1 MLLNRGT
8 VDNLFER
15 WAYVFFFAFLLSF
28 FLLLLLHRKQWNNAI
43 TTPWYLWWSASSG
56 KESLGPAILI
66 SMHTA
71 NWSRFVSNSRFKHDR
86 KKMHIRQQR
95 MERIIASGIRLLVAR
110 REVISHRTFAPAII
124 NTSFGSRILQSAG
137 RSLLLRRLQFFL
149 PGSNSLELCFFLF
162 FFVFYWTIWAS
173 NAREQLLLL
182 VVLQTSS
189 YHHFAAGTS
198 SSSWKLMKNVK
209 EALLCRHLTDLLPG
223 TRKHSRTVGLDW
235 GTEALSPECVCE
247 QAIVL

>member
-8 VDNLFER
+8 IDNLFER
-15 WAYVFFFAFLLSF
+15 RAYVFFLLSFFLF
-28 FLLLLLHRKQWNNAI
+28 FLLLLLHRKRCKNAN

-66 SMHTA
+66 SVHTA
-71 NWSRFVSNSRFKHDR
+71 NWSRFVSNSRFKHHR

-110 REVISHRTFAPAII
+110 REVITHRTLAPAII

-149 PGSNSLELCFFLF
+149 PCPILWSSVFFLF
-162 FFVFYWTIWAS
+162 FFFLFFVLLNYLGFKCPWPASAPRSLAGFFLSSFCSRYIKLFLKIDEEYERGITMQAIDGFVAS
-173 NAREQLLLL
+173 N
-182 VVLQTSS
+182 S
-189 YHHFAAGTS
+189 
-198 SSSWKLMKNVK
+198 
-209 EALLCRHLTDLLPG
+209 
-223 TRKHSRTVGLDW
+223 
-235 GTEALSPECVCE
+235 
-247 QAIVL
+247 QAF

>member
-8 VDNLFER
+8 IDNLFER
-15 WAYVFFFAFLLSF
+15 RAYVFFLLSFFLF
-28 FLLLLLHRKQWNNAI
+28 FLLLLLHRKRCKNAN

-71 NWSRFVSNSRFKHDR
+71 NWSRFVSNSRFKHHR

-110 REVISHRTFAPAII
+110 REVITHRTLGPAII

-137 RSLLLRRLQFFL
+137 RSLLLRRLQIFLPCPILWSSVFFL
-149 PGSNSLELCFFLF
+149 
-162 FFVFYWTIWAS
+162 FYWTIWAS

-182 VVLQTSS
+182 VVLQASS

-198 SSSWKLMKNVK
+198 SSSWKLMKNMK
-209 EALLCRHLTDLLPG
+209 EALLCRQLTDL
-223 TRKHSRTVGLDW
+223 
-235 GTEALSPECVCE
+235 
-247 QAIVL
+247 